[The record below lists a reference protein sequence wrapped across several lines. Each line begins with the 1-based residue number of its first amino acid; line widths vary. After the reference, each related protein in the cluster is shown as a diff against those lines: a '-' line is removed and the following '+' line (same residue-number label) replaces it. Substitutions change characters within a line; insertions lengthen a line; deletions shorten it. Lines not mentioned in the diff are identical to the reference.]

1 MYHGTEHTV
10 QRIYHGT
17 EHTVHRIYH
26 GTEHTVH
33 RIYHGTEHIVH
44 RIYHGTEHTVHRI
57 YHGTEHTVHRECHGN
72 HGTNETCR
80 VCRHRSRSGAPPPPM
95 YHCYAMLC
103 YAPLLLRLCT
113 TAPRPTNPHPPMSI
127 HCQEIS
133 GFHLTNVDP
142 GFQEQYCDQ
151 PHGCS

>member
-1 MYHGTEHTV
+1 M
-10 QRIYHGT
+10 
-17 EHTVHRIYH
+17 
-26 GTEHTVH
+26 H

-103 YAPLLLRLCT
+103 YAPLLLRLCAKANQSSPSDEYSLSRDLRFSFDKCRSRVSGAIMRST
-113 TAPRPTNPHPPMSI
+113 SWLQLGAGFSI
-127 HCQEIS
+127 IWTPYDRM
-133 GFHLTNVDP
+133 GFEV
-142 GFQEQYCDQ
+142 
-151 PHGCS
+151 S